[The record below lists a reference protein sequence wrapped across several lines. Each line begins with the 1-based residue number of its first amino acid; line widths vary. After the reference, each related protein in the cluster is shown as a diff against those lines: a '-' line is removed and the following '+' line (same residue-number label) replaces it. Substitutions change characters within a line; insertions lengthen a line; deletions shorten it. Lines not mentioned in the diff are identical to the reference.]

1 MNISYNWLKDLI
13 DIDLSAEDLAAGLT
27 RVGLAVEGIEPHGD
41 DLVLDIDL
49 TSNRPDCLSHLGVAR
64 EIGVIS
70 GKPLTAE
77 ARRRGEADA
86 DLSETEVETDAV
98 PFPAVLAPEIVRI
111 ENPELCNRFTARM
124 IRNVK
129 IGPSPEWL
137 VKRLEALGERS
148 INNVADITNYVMI
161 ELGQPMHAFD
171 LDKLKEHRIV
181 VRTAKTGESVKTLDE
196 VERKLDETML
206 AICDGEKPIAV
217 AGVMGGFDSGITD
230 ATTNVL
236 LEVAYFKR
244 DSIRRTSRKLNLATE
259 ASYRFERGVDIEN
272 LINASDR
279 ATELILQLA
288 GGEAADII
296 DIYPNHFP
304 ANVINARDVSGSVK
318 RLTGLEVA
326 SEQCDDILD
335 KLGISSNTAEDGS
348 TVYTSP
354 SWRHD
359 IAIEEDLVEEIA
371 RHYGYEKI
379 ADELPPAYGAGEYQ
393 PAEGRKKAL
402 RRVLSGLGFDE
413 AITYS
418 FIDTKHDDSYD
429 SVPEFAE
436 AGRIEL
442 RDSVIEGAV
451 RMRPTLLPGLLDAV
465 RLNLNHQRKNLKLF
479 ELGKVFAANEK
490 PGELPV
496 ERETL
501 GLIVTGGEMNED
513 RSLPARPTD
522 FYDIK
527 GSLESAL
534 AALGYETAEFSALN
548 VRHMVPGQ
556 SAAIAID
563 DNVIGSIGRLSE
575 EIAANYKFKQPIY
588 VGEIDLQAVLEKG
601 PQQVSY
607 NALPKYPSV
616 LRDLTLLV
624 TNKVTF
630 GQVRETVL
638 SSDQSACRDVKYVD
652 LYEGKGD
659 QAGERSLT
667 VRIEFRLDDRTLT
680 DEEVDAA
687 FARIL
692 EKIKEVLDISPKT

>member
-1 MNISYNWLKDLI
+1 MNISYNWLKNLI
-13 DIDLSAEDLAAGLT
+13 DIDLSADELAAGLT
-27 RVGLAVEGIEPHGD
+27 RVGLAVEGIERHGD
-41 DLVLDIDL
+41 DFVLDIDL
-49 TSNRPDCLSHLGVAR
+49 TSNRSDCLSHLGVAR
-64 EIGVIS
+64 EIGVIT
-70 GKPLTAE
+70 GKSLTAE
-77 ARRRGEADA
+77 ARNRGEIDKV
-86 DLSETEVETDAV
+86 LSETEVETDAV

-111 ENPELCNRFTARM
+111 ENPELCNRFTARI

-137 VKRLEALGERS
+137 VKRLEAIGERS
-148 INNVADITNYVMI
+148 INNVADITNYVMH

-181 VRTAKTGESVKTLDE
+181 VRTARTGESIKTLDE
-196 VERKLDETML
+196 VERNLDETML
-206 AICDGEKPIAV
+206 VICDAEKPVAV
-217 AGVMGGFDSGITD
+217 AGVMGGLDSGITD
-230 ATTNVL
+230 TTTNVL

-244 DSIRRTSRKLNLATE
+244 ESIRQTSRKLNLATE

-272 LINASDR
+272 LVRASDR
-279 ATELILQLA
+279 ATELILELA

-296 DIYPNHFP
+296 DIYPDHFKP
-304 ANVINARDVSGSVK
+304 NVIVARDLAGAVV
-318 RLTGLEVA
+318 RLTGLAVPHEK
-326 SEQCDDILD
+326 CNDIL
-335 KLGISSNTAEDGS
+335 KLLGIAASTNDDGS
-348 TVYTSP
+348 TSYTSP

-359 IAIEEDLVEEIA
+359 IAIEEDLVEEIT
-371 RHYGYEKI
+371 RHFGYENI
-379 ADELPPAYGAGEYQ
+379 AVELPPAYGAGEYQ
-393 PAEGRKKAL
+393 PSEGRKKAL
-402 RRVLSGLGFDE
+402 RRTLSGLGFDE

-429 SVPEFAE
+429 SVPKFAE
-436 AGRIEL
+436 TGRIEL

-490 PGELPV
+490 TGELPV

-513 RSLPARPTD
+513 RSLPVRQAD

-534 AALGYETAEFSALN
+534 EALGCETPGFSDAGISHL
-548 VRHMVPGQ
+548 VSGQ
-556 SAAIAID
+556 SAAIAVND
-563 DNVIGSIGRLSE
+563 RVIGSIGRLSE

-588 VGEIDLQAVLEKG
+588 VGEIDLQAVLEKE

-607 NALPKYPSV
+607 SALPKYPSV

-630 GQVRETVL
+630 GQVRDTVM
-638 SSDQSACRDVKYVD
+638 SADQPACRDVKYVD
-652 LYEGKGD
+652 LYEGKGEH
-659 QAGERSLT
+659 AGERSLT

-680 DEEVDAA
+680 DEEVDTA
-687 FARIL
+687 FAKIL
-692 EKIKEVLDISPKT
+692 EKLKEVLDISPKT

>member
-1 MNISYNWLKDLI
+1 
-13 DIDLSAEDLAAGLT
+13 
-27 RVGLAVEGIEPHGD
+27 VGLAVEGIEPHGD
-41 DLVLDIDL
+41 DLILDIDL

-64 EIGVIS
+64 ELGVIT

-77 ARRRGEADA
+77 TRRRGEADA

-111 ENPELCNRFTARM
+111 EAPELCSRFTARI

-148 INNVADITNYVMI
+148 INNVADITNYVML

-181 VRTAKTGESVKTLDE
+181 VRTAKTGESIKTLDE
-196 VERKLDETML
+196 VERNLDETML

-217 AGVMGGFDSGITD
+217 AGVMGGFDSGITES
-230 ATTNVL
+230 TTNVL

-244 DSIRRTSRKLNLATE
+244 ESIRQTSRKLNLATE

-272 LINASDR
+272 VINASDR
-279 ATELILQLA
+279 ATDLILQLA

-296 DIYPNHFP
+296 DIYPNHFQ
-304 ANVINARDVSGSVK
+304 ANVINSRDISGAVK

-326 SEQCDDILD
+326 SEQCDDILER
-335 KLGISSNTAEDGS
+335 LGIASDTAEDGS
-348 TVYTSP
+348 VVYKSP

-402 RRVLSGLGFDE
+402 RRALSGLGFDE

-429 SVPEFAE
+429 SVPEFNDT
-436 AGRIEL
+436 GRIEL

-465 RLNLNHQRKNLKLF
+465 RLNLNHQRRSIKLF
-479 ELGKVFAANEK
+479 ELGKVFAHSGSE
-490 PGELPV
+490 GELPL

-513 RSLPARPTD
+513 RSLPVRQTD

-534 AALGYETAEFSALN
+534 EALGAANAEFSALN

-563 DNVIGSIGRLSE
+563 NKIIGSIGRLSE

-601 PQQVSY
+601 PQPVSY
-607 NALPKYPSV
+607 SALPKYPSV

-624 TNKVTF
+624 TNTVTF
-630 GQVRETVL
+630 DQVRNTVAAAE
-638 SSDQSACRDVKYVD
+638 QTAFRDVKYVD
-652 LYEGKGD
+652 LYEAKGE

-667 VRIEFRLDDRTLT
+667 VRLEFRSEDRTLT
-680 DEEVDAA
+680 DEEVDSA
-687 FARIL
+687 FANIL
-692 EKIKEVLDISPKT
+692 EKLKAVLDISPKT